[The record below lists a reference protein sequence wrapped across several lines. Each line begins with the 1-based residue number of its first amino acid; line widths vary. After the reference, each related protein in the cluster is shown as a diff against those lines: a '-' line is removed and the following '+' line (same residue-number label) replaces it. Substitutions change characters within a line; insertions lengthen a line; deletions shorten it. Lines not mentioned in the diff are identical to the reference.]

1 MGNIIVIVCI
11 RGISVSV
18 FTGDDVLLLDLLV
31 VFEDRVTEST
41 GILLIILTILALR
54 LRCL

>member
-1 MGNIIVIVCI
+1 MGNIIVIICI